1 MAAISCTLLVD
12 DDDTTNFLNQTLLRR
27 MAISD
32 AVLVAQNGQEALD
45 LLHQHCELPASP
57 TCPALI
63 LLDMKMPLMNGFEFL
78 QAYAQRP
85 ERENPT
91 VVIMLTTSLNPKD
104 VEQMQGLPIAGYL
117 TKPLTRDKVNQVLY
131 DHFGHAAPSTK
142 SPSQAAGQLSLAPG
156 EAAIPVSCSGG
167 ENY

>member
-12 DDDTTNFLNQTLLRR
+12 DDDTTNFLNQALLRR

-32 AVLVAQNGQEALD
+32 QVLVATNGQEALD
-45 LLHQHCELPASP
+45 LLHQHCELPSSP

-63 LLDMKMPLMNGFEFL
+63 LLDMKMPRMNGVEFL

-85 ERENPT
+85 ERQNPS
-91 VVIMLTTSLNPKD
+91 VVIIMLTTSLNPKD

-117 TKPLTRDKVNQVLY
+117 TKPLTRDKVNQVLQQ
-131 DHFGHAAPSTK
+131 HFGDATPAS
-142 SPSQAAGQLSLAPG
+142 
-156 EAAIPVSCSGG
+156 
-167 ENY
+167 

>member
-12 DDDTTNFLNQTLLRR
+12 DDDTTNFLNQALLRR

-32 AVLVAQNGQEALD
+32 QVLVAVNGQEALD
-45 LLHQHCELPASP
+45 LLHQHCELPSSP

-63 LLDMKMPLMNGFEFL
+63 LLDLKMPRMNGVEFL

-85 ERENPT
+85 ERENPS
-91 VVIMLTTSLNPKD
+91 VVIIMLTTSLNPKD

-117 TKPLTRDKVNQVLY
+117 TKPLTRDKVNQVLQE
-131 DHFGHAAPSTK
+131 HFGHAPA
-142 SPSQAAGQLSLAPG
+142 
-156 EAAIPVSCSGG
+156 
-167 ENY
+167 N